1 MRSPGP
7 GHPGPL
13 KTVPGRR
20 DQSLLASRA
29 GTVGVGGASR
39 GHDFHAPLNRRLATH
54 DVGQRRHVL

>member
-1 MRSPGP
+1 MRSPSGP

-39 GHDFHAPLNRRLATH
+39 GRDFHAPLNRQATH